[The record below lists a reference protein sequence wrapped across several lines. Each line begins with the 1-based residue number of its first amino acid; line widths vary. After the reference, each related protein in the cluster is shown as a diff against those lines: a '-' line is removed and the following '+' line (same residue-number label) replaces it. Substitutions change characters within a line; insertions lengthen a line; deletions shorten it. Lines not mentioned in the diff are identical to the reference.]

1 MEPEPL
7 WADLVNSDWHDH
19 LGGGR
24 RADRLGDDRWLAGYL
39 ARLGWRGRLPG
50 DEERSRL
57 RSLRSVLRRA
67 VDALLRGESVPGRD
81 IASLNRA
88 LAACPSVPRLAAAGG
103 RPTLLRVPATGGI
116 DRALGTIAA
125 SFAELLANGDPTRIK
140 RCANPDCRWVILD
153 ETRNRTRRWCE
164 ASVCGSLIKVRR
176 FRARRGKLGRSSR
189 RP

>member
-1 MEPEPL
+1 MEPL

-24 RADRLGDDRWLAGYL
+24 RADRLDDDRWLAGYL
-39 ARLGWRGRLPG
+39 ARLAWRGPLPG
-50 DEERSRL
+50 DAGRDRL
-57 RSLRSVLRRA
+57 RALRSVVRRA
-67 VDALLRGESVPGRD
+67 VDALLRGDALPTREV
-81 IASLNRA
+81 AALNRA
-88 LAACPSVPRLAAAGG
+88 LAACPSVPRLAHDGG
-103 RPTLLRVPATGGI
+103 RPTLARVPTAGGM
-116 DRALGTIAA
+116 DRAVGTIAA
-125 SFAELLANGDPTRIK
+125 SFAELVSNGDPTRIK

-176 FRARRGKLGRSSR
+176 FRARRGKLDRSPR